1 MSLACHMPSAHA
13 RVPGWFGGVSPSLS
27 ASDYSEM
34 VLFGKDL
41 NAALMSRLSELWAGL
56 PLDYSLEYDLGG
68 RLNPLVYD
76 TPNGV
81 VPLAFAQAWVA
92 RNWVTDYRESQDDKG
107 HLTLTPEGEII
118 VWAFNE

>member
-1 MSLACHMPSAHA
+1 
-13 RVPGWFGGVSPSLS
+13 
-27 ASDYSEM
+27 M

-107 HLTLTPEGEII
+107 HLTLTPEGGII
-118 VWAFNE
+118 VWAYDTDGPEDA